1 MRALRRFFKSLTTFI
16 LVPTIILVAVILW
29 SYSTGNK
36 LQLPTLGNNESTSQQ
51 TATNFLLDATIQT
64 EEVFISGDEESA
76 GIRGYIN
83 ITNADL
89 AAMTHA
95 QYYEFYQTVLKDS
108 SYKWFSVICP
118 DGTGLFIPDCADGAA
133 CFCKLDELGRQTEV
147 HGYLLIQDDTCVY
160 QEAE

>member
-1 MRALRRFFKSLTTFI
+1 MKAINRFFKKLFTII

-36 LQLPTLGNNESTSQQ
+36 LQLPSSGNNTITAPQ
-51 TATNFLLDATIQT
+51 TANFLLDAEIQT

-89 AAMTHA
+89 AAMTQS
-95 QYYEFYQTVLKDS
+95 QYYEFYQQVLKDG

-118 DGTGLFIPDCADGAA
+118 DGTGLFIPDCADGSA
-133 CFCKLDELGRQTEV
+133 CFCRLDNLGRQTEV
-147 HGYLLIQDDTCVY
+147 HGYLIIQDDTCVY
-160 QEAE
+160 QESE

>member
-1 MRALRRFFKSLTTFI
+1 MKIINRFFKKLFTII

-36 LQLPTLGNNESTSQQ
+36 LQLPTFGDNESISQ
-51 TATNFLLDATIQT
+51 TDTNFLLEASIQT

-89 AAMTHA
+89 AAMTQS
-95 QYYEFYQTVLKDS
+95 QYYEFYQQVLKDS

-133 CFCKLDELGRQTEV
+133 CFCRLDELGRQTEV
-147 HGYLLIQDDTCVY
+147 HGYLLVQDNTCVY